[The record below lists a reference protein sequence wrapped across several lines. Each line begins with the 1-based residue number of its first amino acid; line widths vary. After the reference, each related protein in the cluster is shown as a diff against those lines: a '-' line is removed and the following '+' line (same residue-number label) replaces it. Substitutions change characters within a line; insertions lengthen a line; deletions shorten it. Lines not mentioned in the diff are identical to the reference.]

1 MLIITY
7 HSRWLHNILRVPCVH
22 DEINDQSRLQSVC
35 VKENSKRPSFTP
47 SSKAY
52 KFNDNAMHAVI
63 STMRPVVKY
72 ICFSKSYLYHF
83 NSFTKET
90 FYN

>member
-1 MLIITY
+1 
-7 HSRWLHNILRVPCVH
+7 
-22 DEINDQSRLQSVC
+22 
-35 VKENSKRPSFTP
+35 
-47 SSKAY
+47 
-52 KFNDNAMHAVI
+52 MHAVI